1 MTETKRPVLAI
12 TAGDPAGIGPEII
25 VKCLASAGL
34 YGQCRPL
41 VVGPADCL
49 RDAVRIVG
57 APLEIRTVSAPG
69 EALFTPG
76 TIDVLDLGGVDM
88 SRLRYGS
95 VQAMCGEAAFQAV
108 VKAIEL
114 AMSGQADATVT
125 APLNKEA
132 LNLAGHHYSGHTEI
146 YADYTGTR
154 DYTMMLAADNL
165 RVVHVSTHVSL
176 LEACRR
182 VKKDRVF
189 QVILLADAP
198 TTALSPA

>member
-1 MTETKRPVLAI
+1 MTETKRPILAI

-25 VKCLASAGL
+25 VKCLKSNEL
-34 YGQCRPL
+34 YSQCRPL
-41 VVGPADCL
+41 VVGPAACM

-57 APLEIRTVSAPG
+57 APLEVRTVSGSG

-95 VQAMCGEAAFQAV
+95 VQAICGEAAFQAV

-114 AMSGQADATVT
+114 AKSGQVDATVT

-132 LNLAGHHYSGHTEI
+132 LNLAGHHYSGHT
-146 YADYTGTR
+146 
-154 DYTMMLAADNL
+154 
-165 RVVHVSTHVSL
+165 
-176 LEACRR
+176 
-182 VKKDRVF
+182 VF
-189 QVILLADAP
+189 FDD
-198 TTALSPA
+198 